1 MIRLVVNG
9 SGREV
14 PEGQTLLR
22 LIDSLGLATDR
33 VAVERNG
40 EIVPR
45 NLYSET
51 ALAHGD
57 RVEIVQFGGGG

>member
-1 MIRLVVNG
+1 MRLVVNG
-9 SGREV
+9 LGREV
-14 PEGQTLLR
+14 PEGQTVLR
-22 LIDSLGLATDR
+22 LLDSLGLPTPR

-45 NLYSET
+45 ELYSET

-57 RVEIVQFGGGG
+57 RIEIVQFVGGG